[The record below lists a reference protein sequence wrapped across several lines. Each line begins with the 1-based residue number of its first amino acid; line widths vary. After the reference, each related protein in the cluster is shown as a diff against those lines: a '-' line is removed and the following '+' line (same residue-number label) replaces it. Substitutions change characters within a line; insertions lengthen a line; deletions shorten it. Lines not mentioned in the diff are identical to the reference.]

1 MKTLITGIVALGALA
16 VTAAN
21 QAIEQSNHRTI
32 LSYTVQTACH
42 PDDVKTYDT
51 AKLRERFVMEKVMEP
66 DRINVTYT
74 MYDRLIY
81 GGAMPVEKELTLESF
96 EELKAECFLERRELG
111 VINVGGKGVVEV
123 KVKGE
128 GEQWT
133 KESYSLEFKEALY
146 VGCGKRVVTFRSVDP
161 KNPAKFYLN
170 SAPAYKEFV
179 TQRITSDQNCKKPGY
194 TIGNYIKAGK
204 MEESNDRV
212 INQLIVAPV
221 LSKVEGGGCCQ
232 LQVGLTELQEGSVWN
247 TMPQHTHNRRMEAY
261 FYFNVPEGQ
270 AICHQMGRPQE
281 QRLVWLHNEQ
291 AISSPEWSV
300 HSAAGTSNYM
310 FIWGMGGENLN
321 YGDMDKVPVS
331 AMR

>member
-1 MKTLITGIVALGALA
+1 MTLITLLLA
-16 VTAAN
+16 TTVN
-21 QAIEQSNHRTI
+21 
-32 LSYTVQTACH
+32 YTVQTACH

-74 MYDRLIY
+74 MYDRLVY
-81 GGAMPVEKELTLESF
+81 GGAMPVEKELTLDTF
-96 EELKAECFLERRELG
+96 EELKAENFLDRRELG
-111 VINVGGKGVVEV
+111 VINVGGPGEVEV

-128 GEQWT
+128 GDRWT

-146 VGCGKRVVTFRSVDP
+146 VGCGKKVVTFKSLD
-161 KNPAKFYLN
+161 KANPAKFYLN
-170 SAPAYKEFV
+170 SAPAYKEYV
-179 TQRITSDQNCKKPGY
+179 TQRITSDQNCRKPGY
-194 TIGNYIKAGK
+194 TIGNFIKAGSLK
-204 MEESNDRV
+204 ESNARC

-221 LSKVEGGGCCQ
+221 LSKVPGGGCCQ

-261 FYFNVPEGQ
+261 FYFTVPAGQ
-270 AICHQMGRPQE
+270 AVCHQMGRPQE

-291 AISSPEWSV
+291 AITSPEWSV

-310 FIWGMGGENLN
+310 FIWGMAGENLN

>member
-1 MKTLITGIVALGALA
+1 MNLMTVMLA
-16 VTAAN
+16 TTVN
-21 QAIEQSNHRTI
+21 F
-32 LSYTVQTACH
+32 TVQTATH
-42 PDDVKTYDT
+42 PDDFKSFDT
-51 AKLRERFVMEKVMEP
+51 TKIRERFVMEKVMVP
-66 DRINVTYT
+66 DEINVTYT

-81 GGAMPVEKELTLESF
+81 GGAMPVEKELTLDTF
-96 EELKAECFLERRELG
+96 EELKADHFLERRELG
-111 VINVGGKGVVEV
+111 VINVGGPGEI
-123 KVKGE
+123 KVDVLS
-128 GEQWT
+128 T
-133 KESYSLEFKEALY
+133 PTPTTYTYPLDFKEALY
-146 VGCGKRVVTFRSVDP
+146 VGCGKKVVSFKSLDRA
-161 KNPAKFYLN
+161 NPAKFYLN

-221 LSKVEGGGCCQ
+221 LTKVAGGGCNQ
-232 LQVGLTELQEGSVWN
+232 LQMGLTELKPGSVWN
-247 TMPQHTHNRRMEAY
+247 TMPQHVHNRRMEAY

-291 AISSPEWSV
+291 AITSPEWSV

-321 YGDMDKVPVS
+321 YGDMDKVNVTD
-331 AMR
+331 MR

>member
-1 MKTLITGIVALGALA
+1 MKMTTIMAASAAMLA
-16 VTAAN
+16 VHAT
-21 QAIEQSNHRTI
+21 EVKYS
-32 LSYTVQTACH
+32 VQTACH
-42 PDDVKTYDT
+42 PDDVKHYDT
-51 AKLRERFVMEKVMEP
+51 AKLRERFVMEKVMVP
-66 DRINVTYT
+66 DEIRVTYT
-74 MYDRLIY
+74 MYDRLVY
-81 GGAMPVEKELTLESF
+81 GGAMPVERELTLEPF
-96 EELKAECFLERRELG
+96 AELRAEHFLDRRELG
-111 VINVGGKGVVEV
+111 VINVGGAGVVTV
-123 KVKGE
+123 DG
-128 GEQWT
+128 T
-133 KESYSLEFKEALY
+133 AYALDFKEALY
-146 VGCGKRVVTFRSVDP
+146 VGCGKKEIRFRSLD
-161 KNPAKFYLN
+161 KAKPAKFYLN
-170 SAPAYKEFV
+170 SAPAHKEYV
-179 TQRITSDQNCKKPGY
+179 TQRITSDQNCTKPGY

-221 LSKVEGGGCCQ
+221 LTKVAGGGCNQ
-232 LQVGLTELQEGSVWN
+232 LQMGLTELKPGSVWN

-291 AISSPEWSV
+291 AITAPEWSV

-321 YGDMDKVPVS
+321 YGDMDKVPLN